1 MKSKLFIPITLC
13 SATMLIGSAFAQ
25 YSDCLPCQRD
35 QPASPG
41 KACRG
46 SNEYNPETHECC
58 GGKIVEKGKCC
69 RKGGTPTEY
78 DKNSQCCENA
88 GVLPKEEI
96 SNLNDCPNRTANG
109 NPPSVDGCSAPIPV
123 AEIFFQTSFTEA
135 CNEHDICYS
144 TCRTQK
150 AVCDSNFNTAM
161 DNHCESTYPSLLRTI
176 SPAAAEAYESCL
188 NAKLLYYAAV
198 SNAAPADYYIPAQK
212 EVCKCCN

>member
-13 SATMLIGSAFAQ
+13 SATMLIGSVFAQ

-41 KACRG
+41 KACCG

-123 AEIFFQTSFTEA
+123 AEIFFQTSLPRLAMSTIYVIPHA
-135 CNEHDICYS
+135 EHKKPYAIQIS
-144 TCRTQK
+144 TRQWIII
-150 AVCDSNFNTAM
+150 ANQHIRLF
-161 DNHCESTYPSLLRTI
+161 
-176 SPAAAEAYESCL
+176 
-188 NAKLLYYAAV
+188 
-198 SNAAPADYYIPAQK
+198 
-212 EVCKCCN
+212 

>member
-13 SATMLIGSAFAQ
+13 SATMLIGSVFAQ

-41 KACRG
+41 KACCG

-58 GGKIVEKGKCC
+58 GGKIVENGKCC

-88 GVLPKEEI
+88 GVLPKEKI

-109 NPPSVDGCSAPIPV
+109 NPPQAQMVVARQSPLQKYFFKHHLPMLAMSTIYVIPH
-123 AEIFFQTSFTEA
+123 AEHKKPYAIQ
-135 CNEHDICYS
+135 IS
-144 TCRTQK
+144 TRQWIII
-150 AVCDSNFNTAM
+150 ANQHIRLF
-161 DNHCESTYPSLLRTI
+161 
-176 SPAAAEAYESCL
+176 
-188 NAKLLYYAAV
+188 
-198 SNAAPADYYIPAQK
+198 
-212 EVCKCCN
+212 